1 VARRR
6 LRIGCSGWAYREWR
20 GELYPED
27 LPQRR
32 WLERYAE
39 TFDTVEVNNTF
50 YRLPSRE
57 TVESWARSTPSGF
70 TFTIKASR
78 YLTHVKRLR
87 DAGETFPTLLERL
100 EPLIEAG
107 KLGSILWQLPENF
120 HRDDERLRTALT
132 ELPAGKHCFEFR
144 HPSWFR
150 AEVMAL
156 LREHR
161 AALAIG
167 DHPERPFQT
176 LELTTDWTV
185 VRFHRGKRGQG
196 GSYSPRELDRWK
208 RRIAQWR
215 RRATVFAYFNH
226 ENSPHAIRDAL
237 RMSGER

>member
-6 LRIGCSGWAYREWR
+6 LRIGCSGWAYRDWR
-20 GELYPED
+20 GVLYPED

-32 WLERYAE
+32 WLGRYAE

-57 TVESWARSTPSGF
+57 TVTAWAESTPSGF

-78 YLTHVKRLR
+78 YLTHRVRLHN
-87 DAGETFPTLLERL
+87 AGEKFGTLLERL
-100 EPLIEAG
+100 EPLAEAG
-107 KLGSILWQLPENF
+107 KLGPILWQLPEAF
-120 HRDDERLRTALT
+120 HRNDERLAQTL
-132 ELPAGKHCFEFR
+132 EGLPAGGKHCFEFR
-144 HPSWFR
+144 HPSWFCD
-150 AEVMAL
+150 EVMAI

-176 LELTTDWTV
+176 RELTTDWTL
-185 VRFHRGKRGQG
+185 VRLHRGRSRD
-196 GSYSPRELDRWK
+196 GSYSKRELEGWK
-208 RRIAQWR
+208 RRFAQWR

-226 ENSPHAIRDAL
+226 ELSPHAIRDAL
-237 RMSGER
+237 RLSGEG